1 MFRKKLLDYCRS
13 VYEEIFNLEDFET
26 LKKKAEDAGKKYSTD
41 DHREVQMKRQHKLFG
56 NIEFIGELFLCH
68 LLRPDTAKSIF
79 EHLLHP
85 ENFVNDTVEAAIK
98 FMEKLGPSIEEKL
111 AQQAGKEGTA
121 VNSKKITQEDYDG
134 ILANF

>member
-1 MFRKKLLDYCRS
+1 M
-13 VYEEIFNLEDFET
+13 
-26 LKKKAEDAGKKYSTD
+26 
-41 DHREVQMKRQHKLFG
+41 
-56 NIEFIGELFLCH
+56 CH